1 MYTIGEVA
9 KLAGVSV
16 RTLHHYDSIGLVSPS
31 ERSASGY
38 RLYCVTDLETLQ
50 QVLFYRECGFTLDA
64 IKQLMFNPAVDRE
77 HALRSQRHEL
87 AKHSSRLQAMIELID
102 RTLHS
107 LRRGVAMNPEDMFC
121 VFGDFDPSQ
130 YEDEVT
136 QRWGD
141 ADAYKESA
149 RRTKAYTAADWK
161 RIQET
166 NEKVSLAMIAAF
178 DKGVRPESVEAMDI
192 AESARLAI
200 DHAFYPC
207 SHQMHKALAAGY
219 VSDVRFRAYYDG
231 QREGLAVWFAAA
243 IHANARR
250 HRTH

>member
-9 KLAGVSV
+9 KLASVSV

-38 RLYCVTDLETLQ
+38 RLYCLNDLETLQ

-77 HALRSQRHEL
+77 HALSSQRHQL
-87 AKHSSRLQAMIELID
+87 ANQSVRLQAMIDLID
-102 RTLHS
+102 RTLQS
-107 LRRGVAMNPEDMFC
+107 LRKGVAMNPEDMFS

-130 YEDEVT
+130 YEDEAK

-141 ADAYKESA
+141 TDAYKESA

-161 RIQET
+161 RIQQS
-166 NEKVSLAMIAAF
+166 NEKVSLALIAAF
-178 DKGVRPESVEAMDI
+178 DGGVRPESIEAMDI

-207 SHQMHKALAAGY
+207 SHQMHTALAEAY
-219 VSDVRFRAYYDG
+219 VSDARFRAYYDD
-231 QREGLAVWFAAA
+231 QREGLAAWFAAA
-243 IHANARR
+243 IQANGRR
-250 HRTH
+250 HRPH